1 MSRQTLFRRFL
12 RHPGRVG
19 ALWPSS
25 PSLCRMMVSRI
36 GVEEADLVVEL
47 GPGTGVITREI
58 IRMLPEKGKL
68 VAVEL
73 DEMLCIQLHRN
84 FPDVEILHDSASRLV
99 EILAERSLPRAN
111 AIISGLPWAVF
122 PESLQREILD
132 AVAGSLAPDGWF
144 TTFAYLQ
151 GLMLPAGMRF
161 RRLLN
166 ETFGEVLTSSVVWR
180 NLPPAFVYRC
190 RRRSE

>member
-1 MSRQTLFRRFL
+1 M
-12 RHPGRVG
+12 
-19 ALWPSS
+19 
-25 PSLCRMMVSRI
+25 
-36 GVEEADLVVEL
+36 
-47 GPGTGVITREI
+47 ITREI
-58 IRMLPEKGKL
+58 VRMLPEGGKL

-73 DEMLCIQLHRN
+73 DEMLCLQLRRN
-84 FPDVEILHDSASRLV
+84 FPAVEVLHDSASRLDA
-99 EILAERSLPRAN
+99 ILAERNLPAAD
-111 AIISGLPWAVF
+111 AIVSGLPWAVF

-132 AVAGSLAPDGWF
+132 AVAGSLAPEGWF

>member
-36 GVEEADLVVEL
+36 GVEEAGLVVEL

-58 IRMLPEKGKL
+58 IRMLPGNGKL

-73 DEMLCIQLHRN
+73 DEMLCHQLRRN
-84 FPDVEILHDSASRLV
+84 FPEVEILHDSASRLV
-99 EILAERSLPRAN
+99 EILRERQLPQAD

-122 PESLQREILD
+122 PESLQREILG
-132 AVAGSLAPDGWF
+132 AVAGSLSPEGWF

-161 RRLLN
+161 RRLLS

-190 RRRSE
+190 RSRGK

>member
-1 MSRQTLFRRFL
+1 MSRQTLFRCFL

-25 PSLCRMMVSRI
+25 PSLCRMMVSWV
-36 GVEEADLVVEL
+36 GVEEAGLVVEL
-47 GPGTGVITREI
+47 GPGTGAITREI
-58 IRMLPEKGKL
+58 IRMLPETGKL

-73 DEMLCIQLHRN
+73 DERLCLQLRRN
-84 FPDVEILHDSASRLV
+84 FPRVEILHNSASRLV
-99 EILAERSLPRAN
+99 EILHERQLPAAN

-122 PESLQREILD
+122 PESLQREILG
-132 AVAGSLAPDGWF
+132 AVAGSLSPDGWF
-144 TTFAYLQ
+144 TTYAYLQ

-161 RRLLN
+161 RRLLG

-190 RRRSE
+190 RPRGK

>member
-1 MSRQTLFRRFL
+1 
-12 RHPGRVG
+12 
-19 ALWPSS
+19 
-25 PSLCRMMVSRI
+25 MVSRI
-36 GVEEADLVVEL
+36 GVEEAALGVEL

-58 IRMLPEKGKL
+58 IRALPENGKL

-73 DEMLCIQLHRN
+73 DEMLCLQLRRN
-84 FPDVEILHDSASRLV
+84 FPEVEILHDSASRLM
-99 EILAERSLPRAN
+99 EILNERQLPRAN

-122 PESLQREILD
+122 PESLQREILN

-161 RRLLN
+161 RRLLS
-166 ETFGEVLTSSVVWR
+166 ETFGEVRTSSVVWR

-190 RRRSE
+190 RPREE

>member
-36 GVEEADLVVEL
+36 GVEQAKLVVEL

-58 IRMLPEKGKL
+58 IRMLPAGGRFM
-68 VAVEL
+68 AVEL
-73 DEMLCIQLHRN
+73 DELLCLQLRRN
-84 FPDVEILHDSASRLV
+84 FPCVEILHDSASRLA
-99 EILAERSLPRAN
+99 EILRERRLPPAD

-122 PESLQREILD
+122 PESLQREILN

-161 RRLLN
+161 RRLLG

-190 RRRSE
+190 RSRE